1 MIRKTIS
8 LPDEMGDY
16 IAGRLQSGQY
26 GNDSEYF
33 RDLVRRDRERQE
45 AIAAIQE
52 MIDDSLASGVSPRTF
67 DEIAEEARA
76 RAKAKRRA
84 ADRG

>member
-8 LPDEMGDY
+8 LPDGMAEFIESRMK
-16 IAGRLQSGQY
+16 SGQF

-45 AIAAIQE
+45 GIAAVQR
-52 MIDDSLASGVSPRTF
+52 MIDESLASGISPRTL
-67 DEIAEEARA
+67 DEIFEEARA
-76 RAKAKRRA
+76 RAKARA
-84 ADRG
+84 AGQK